1 MLNFTRENKGNFASW
16 ARNVDKTI
24 ILMIFIFFLLGLF
37 FSFSS
42 TSSMLAE
49 KLNTKSYHFFIKHLV
64 FVIIGFS
71 FIFYISLQNKELIKN
86 YFPTFFFITLILL
99 LLVPFFGSEV
109 KGSKRWLEIFFLPRF
124 QPIEIVKPF
133 FVLIIAKVLSSETM
147 SNSYKKYFNT
157 IILLSLVL
165 ILLVIQP
172 DLGQSI
178 LIFLTWL
185 IMIFSSG
192 INLLILTI
200 FFMVALILV
209 ASLLLIFPNK
219 FGYIILRLKTF
230 IDPSQGN
237 NYQSEKALE
246 SIINGGFFGK
256 GIGEGVLKERV
267 PEAHTDYII
276 AVISEEYG
284 AILILGLIFL
294 FLFLTFVILKKLLYE
309 KDEFIKLTLIGLISL
324 ILIQAFIHVGVNI
337 RMFPTTGMTL
347 PFISYGGSSIVG
359 TSLIAGIV
367 INLTKRDTNT
377 SNLM

>member
-1 MLNFTRENKGNFASW
+1 
-16 ARNVDKTI
+16 
-24 ILMIFIFFLLGLF
+24 
-37 FSFSS
+37 
-42 TSSMLAE
+42 
-49 KLNTKSYHFFIKHLV
+49 
-64 FVIIGFS
+64 
-71 FIFYISLQNKELIKN
+71 
-86 YFPTFFFITLILL
+86 
-99 LLVPFFGSEV
+99 
-109 KGSKRWLEIFFLPRF
+109 
-124 QPIEIVKPF
+124 
-133 FVLIIAKVLSSETM
+133 
-147 SNSYKKYFNT
+147 
-157 IILLSLVL
+157 
-165 ILLVIQP
+165 
-172 DLGQSI
+172 
-178 LIFLTWL
+178 
-185 IMIFSSG
+185 
-192 INLLILTI
+192 
-200 FFMVALILV
+200 MVALILV